1 MPLSAVA
8 FQSPRPSVLGHSS
21 PVSSLLRIF
30 LSDTPTPLM
39 NTPLSN
45 IPVLSLLYSAPQG
58 LQRPSHS
65 LAPLSPVLLSL
76 LILEPLLSTPELY
89 YPLSFIIPPVRP
101 CLSCMGD
108 SLHSSTHPA
117 SQRRTARARSHS
129 AANCEEMP

>member
-39 NTPLSN
+39 NTLLSN

-58 LQRPSHS
+58 ASAS
-65 LAPLSPVLLSL
+65 LSFARSAISSIAFVADPRAFALHARA
-76 LILEPLLSTPELY
+76 LLSTLIHH
-89 YPLSFIIPPVRP
+89 STRP
-101 CLSCMGD
+101 
-108 SLHSSTHPA
+108 SLPFL
-117 SQRRTARARSHS
+117 RG
-129 AANCEEMP
+129 